1 MKFLVLLLYT
11 IAYLYIIFEPHISS
25 VTTFLLGIT
34 AALVTSRFNFSE
46 LSEIVDFNT
55 IFILAGMMIIISI
68 LKEHGIFTEISK
80 RILLISKGNIV
91 RTVFLINIAIFFL
104 SGFLDN
110 VTTILI
116 FIPILFYIADAI
128 QIDAKPLLISSVL
141 FSNLG
146 GMTTA
151 IGDPPN
157 IIIYSVS
164 KQSFISFITHLMPV
178 GVVVLFLQ
186 LFLLGKK
193 LETHGMNFVFDTQ
206 SIKQDT
212 KSPKLFKYLVIFLIV
227 LLAMTFH
234 EQLDIEL
241 GIITM
246 LGALVILFLEKKNFQ
261 AVVNE
266 IDWDTLT
273 LITGLYLL
281 NFSIEHLNIFEP
293 IVNTLSHI
301 NIPSILIL
309 FIFWSSVFL
318 SGFLSALPVTL
329 IYISV
334 IQKLILSGA
343 SITLYWALALG
354 VGIGGNLTPVASMCN
369 IIGNNLLKNLKNEQL
384 TFMEF
389 TKNMLKPVLISGII
403 STVFLIAFSVIGF

>member
-1 MKFLVLLLYT
+1 MKLLVLLLYT

-25 VTTFLLGIT
+25 VTTFLLGI
-34 AALVTSRFNFSE
+34 AAVLLTSRFNFSE
-46 LSEIVDFNT
+46 LSTIVDFNT

-68 LKEHGIFTEISK
+68 LKEQGIFTEISK

-91 RTVFLINIAIFFL
+91 RTVFLINMAIFFL

-128 QIDAKPLLISSVL
+128 QIDAKPLLISSVF

-164 KQSFISFITHLMPV
+164 KQSFISFVTHLMPV

-206 SIKQDT
+206 SIKQDA
-212 KSPKLFKYLVIFLIV
+212 KNPQLIKYLVIFLIV
-227 LLAMTFH
+227 LIAMTFH

-241 GIITM
+241 
-246 LGALVILFLEKKNFQ
+246 
-261 AVVNE
+261 
-266 IDWDTLT
+266 
-273 LITGLYLL
+273 
-281 NFSIEHLNIFEP
+281 
-293 IVNTLSHI
+293 
-301 NIPSILIL
+301 
-309 FIFWSSVFL
+309 
-318 SGFLSALPVTL
+318 
-329 IYISV
+329 
-334 IQKLILSGA
+334 
-343 SITLYWALALG
+343 
-354 VGIGGNLTPVASMCN
+354 
-369 IIGNNLLKNLKNEQL
+369 
-384 TFMEF
+384 
-389 TKNMLKPVLISGII
+389 
-403 STVFLIAFSVIGF
+403 